1 VERPGR
7 PAVEIS
13 NLFYNISDGMK
24 IIWLNLRFLQNMCE
38 WIAVGAYVTGAG
50 THSTDTCFTEQVVAK
65 TLRQYTSEQA
75 TEGSLLPVTP
85 TLPRPVCHCGSLRC
99 L

>member
-1 VERPGR
+1 M
-7 PAVEIS
+7 AV
-13 NLFYNISDGMK
+13 
-24 IIWLNLRFLQNMCE
+24 C
-38 WIAVGAYVTGAG
+38 AYVTGVG
-50 THSTDTCFTEQVVAK
+50 LHSTDTCFTEQVVAT

-85 TLPRPVCHCGSLRC
+85 TVPRFVCHCGSLRC